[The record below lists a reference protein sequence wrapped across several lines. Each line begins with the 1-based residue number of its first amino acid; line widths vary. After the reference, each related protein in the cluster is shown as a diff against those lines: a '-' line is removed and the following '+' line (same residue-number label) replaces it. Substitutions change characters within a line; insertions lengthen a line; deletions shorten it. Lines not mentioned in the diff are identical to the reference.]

1 MANLKILIVEDDL
14 WYGELLK
21 YHLSLN
27 PDFEVILVQSGKD
40 CVKKLVDN
48 PDIVCIDYGLPDMGG
63 DNLLQY
69 IQSHNRDIPV
79 IIISGQEEISVAV
92 DLLKAGARD
101 YIVKGDNTKE
111 LLWQSI
117 LNIRETVN
125 LKREVQDLRK
135 KLHSKYEFQNPL
147 LGNSP
152 QIKGIF
158 HLIEKAIRT
167 NINVS
172 ITGETGTGKELVA
185 NAIHFNSD
193 RKHKPFVAVNMA
205 AIPKELIES
214 ELFGHE
220 KGAFT
225 GAVTRK
231 LGKFEE
237 AQGGS
242 IFLDE
247 IGELDINM
255 QSKILRVL
263 QERELV
269 RIGSNEK
276 IKLDVR
282 IISATHKDLSHEVEE
297 GNFREDLFFRLI
309 GLPIQLDPLRN
320 RKEDILILAK
330 HFLKEFSN
338 ENGLSF
344 TSFSDKAREKLLTYE
359 YPGNVRELKAV
370 VELAA
375 VLANDTLIGE
385 QDIQFTS
392 LKRKLPYST
401 DEKSLREYTRE
412 IIKSFMDRYD
422 NNVLEVAR
430 KLDIGKSTI
439 YKMIQ
444 DQEILV

>member
-48 PDIVCIDYGLPDMGG
+48 PDIVCIDYGLPDMSG

-92 DLLKAGARD
+92 DLLKAGAKD
-101 YIVKGDNTKE
+101 YIVKGDNTKD

-214 ELFGHE
+214 ELFGYE

-282 IISATHKDLSHEVEE
+282 IITATHKDLSHEVEE

-375 VLANDTLIGE
+375 VLANDTVIGE

-412 IIKSFMDRYD
+412 IIKTFMDRYD
-422 NNVLEVAR
+422 NNVLEVAK